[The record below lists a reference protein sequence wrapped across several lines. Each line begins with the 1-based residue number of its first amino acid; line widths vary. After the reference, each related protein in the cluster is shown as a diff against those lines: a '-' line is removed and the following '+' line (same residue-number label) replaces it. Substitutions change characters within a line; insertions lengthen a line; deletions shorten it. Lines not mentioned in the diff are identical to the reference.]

1 MFIAVFQFDEPTL
14 WDRIFCRQLM
24 SNASHIIGPSF
35 VYTSVCKVGRATKV
49 MTFLVDN
56 ENRPQKF
63 TRVILKVSNLE
74 DANPVTYIQVIFGI
88 LWLMLEK

>member
-1 MFIAVFQFDEPTL
+1 
-14 WDRIFCRQLM
+14 
-24 SNASHIIGPSF
+24 
-35 VYTSVCKVGRATKV
+35 